1 MIIVLMGVSG
11 VGKTTI
17 GQLLA
22 ADLHI
27 PFYDGD
33 DYHPETNID
42 KMRHSIP
49 LTDADR
55 LAWLQT
61 LHGLMQTLHD
71 SKQSAVIACSALKSA
86 YRHTLQG
93 DLPDIKF
100 IFLQGNYDLIRQ
112 RLQHR
117 QNHFMSIELL
127 KSQFETLEPPTGVLV
142 IEVNDSPATIAAT
155 IKAVLGF
162 ADRHPHE

>member
-22 ADLHI
+22 ADLHL

-33 DYHPETNID
+33 DYHPTTNID
-42 KMRHSIP
+42 KMQQGIP

-55 LAWLQT
+55 LSWLQT
-61 LHGLMQTLHD
+61 LHRLMHTLHHN
-71 SKQSAVIACSALKSA
+71 KQSAVIACSALKST

-93 DLPDIKF
+93 DLPNIEF

-117 QNHFMSIELL
+117 QNHFMSADLL
-127 KSQFETLEPPTGVLV
+127 NSQFEALEPPTGVLV
-142 IEVNDSPATIAAT
+142 IEVNDSPAAIVAT
-155 IKAVLGF
+155 IKATLGF